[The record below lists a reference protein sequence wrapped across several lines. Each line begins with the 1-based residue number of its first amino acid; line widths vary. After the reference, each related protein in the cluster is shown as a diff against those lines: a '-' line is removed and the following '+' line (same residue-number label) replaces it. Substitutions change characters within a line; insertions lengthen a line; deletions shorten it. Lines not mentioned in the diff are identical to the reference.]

1 MVLLAALAGLA
12 VVFVAK
18 FLPETKGVSLEE
30 ITTIFEQQADKGRG
44 KAREEVARNDYGKM
58 TRSG

>member
-12 VVFVAK
+12 VIFVAK

-30 ITTIFEQQADKGRG
+30 ITAIFEQQADKGR
-44 KAREEVARNDYGKM
+44 RQ
-58 TRSG
+58 SG